1 MALDIRSF
9 WLIGAISSFGF
20 GLILFLIRKTY
31 PESLSR
37 MLSYCGAASM
47 CLGAG
52 WFLLFQGPSSRQFA
66 FFVLSRTL
74 LSLCLSLQYRAVAEV
89 KRQPVSIAWIAAPP
103 LLVFAACT
111 WYSLVQRNLTMLV
124 ILFSLA
130 QITMMVLLVLSLL
143 RPEDGRRPFVD
154 LVLAVTYSL
163 FIASTSIVVL
173 SILWSNHFSP
183 EYNFNNSRSIYNNV
197 SAICVFLTVF
207 SLYPVMMS
215 ERLVRELTVQAMHD
229 PLTGLYNRRAFEE
242 IGFREIAGASRTG
255 LPISVM
261 VFDLDH
267 FKAVNDKYGHSTG
280 DALLKAVANA
290 LSSSL
295 RDEDVLCRWGG
306 DEFCAL
312 LPRANRDQARIVAE
326 RIMRSIG
333 ALTFSSDGKEIGIEV
348 SIGITSDEDHL
359 RSLAS
364 LVDLADAALYRAK
377 QEGRKR
383 LTFAEE
389 ENPTRAD

>member
-9 WLIGAISSFGF
+9 WLIGAITSFSFGLLLL
-20 GLILFLIRKTY
+20 LIKKTY
-31 PESLSR
+31 PENLSR
-37 MLSYCGAASM
+37 MLSFCGAASM

-52 WFLLFQGPSSRQFA
+52 WFLLFEGPSRQFA

-74 LSLCLSLQYRAVAEV
+74 LNLCLSLQYRAVAEV
-89 KRQPVSIAWIAAPP
+89 KRQPISNAWIAGPP
-103 LLVFAACT
+103 LLVFAVCT
-111 WYSLVQRNLTMLV
+111 WFSLVQRNLTVLV
-124 ILFSLA
+124 ILFSLI

-154 LVLAVTYSL
+154 VVLAVTYSL
-163 FIASTSIVVL
+163 FIASTTVVVV
-173 SILWSNHFSP
+173 SILWSNHFNP

-207 SLYPVMMS
+207 SMYPVMMS
-215 ERLVRELTVQAMHD
+215 ERLNRELTIQAMRD

-255 LPISVM
+255 LPVSVM

-267 FKAVNDKYGHSTG
+267 FKAVNDKHGHSAG
-280 DALLKAVANA
+280 DALLKTVANA
-290 LSSSL
+290 LRSSL
-295 RDEDVLCRWGG
+295 RNEDLLCCWGG

-326 RIMRSIG
+326 RILRSIG
-333 ALTFSSDGKEIGIEV
+333 GLTFSHQGKEISIEI
-348 SIGITSDEDHL
+348 SIGIMSEEDHL

-383 LTFAEE
+383 LAFAQQ
-389 ENPTRAD
+389 ENPTGAD